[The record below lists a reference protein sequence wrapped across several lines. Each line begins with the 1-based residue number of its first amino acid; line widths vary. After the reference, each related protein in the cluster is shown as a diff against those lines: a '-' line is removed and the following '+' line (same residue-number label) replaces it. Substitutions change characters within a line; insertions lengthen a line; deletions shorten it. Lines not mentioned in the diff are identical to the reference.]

1 MFRDDF
7 ISRQITILVQVL
19 ARMLKL
25 TKGREFIDAL
35 ALLEMSFREHL
46 GTDLHTLTTVP
57 DDRVMDFLTFG
68 QMENQRL
75 MRCGIAVALLQATG
89 TLFREQGKNEQG
101 MAYVQKGLNLLL
113 EVELAGEEPPDLP
126 EFVPTVDEMLEGLDV
141 QQLTMESRGTLVFYF
156 EQEGDYATAE
166 RVLNTMVAD
175 APDDPETHALALS
188 FYEYLLD
195 ETDETLAEGG
205 LSRDHIT
212 ATLAGLQTH

>member
-141 QQLTMESRGTLVFYF
+141 QQLTMESRGTLV
-156 EQEGDYATAE
+156 
-166 RVLNTMVAD
+166 L
-175 APDDPETHALALS
+175 
-188 FYEYLLD
+188 
-195 ETDETLAEGG
+195 
-205 LSRDHIT
+205 
-212 ATLAGLQTH
+212 